1 MACNRFVA
9 LMFLE
14 DCIHERSFSY
24 GLLPS
29 RGDQPVMEEELAGAG
44 VTLTRQQ
51 QEIVLVASVP

>member
-1 MACNRFVA
+1 
-9 LMFLE
+9 MFLE